1 MFNYYEMPLVTIGVP
16 YYNAEK
22 YILCTLESI
31 KNQSYQNI
39 ELILINDCT
48 PDNTQQLVDKWIQ
61 NNKTRFVSVKQLI
74 NKKNLGLAHSCK
86 LLQDAASGIYFSK
99 LDSDDTILPN
109 KITEQVAYLNDHE
122 EVAMVYSNTLIIDS
136 AGKLFDRDYFDEQNF
151 VTVVN
156 KIGPSGDVFKKLLQE
171 DFIPNPSVLI
181 RTAILIQVGGYDET
195 LFAEDWD
202 LWLRIAKNYKI
213 DYMQGNFCQY
223 RVHAESIMR
232 RSESLIKVY
241 KSLVKAFI
249 KHLGISEAF
258 DSIIAKHLYTYIIGM
273 YRYGVIDKEL
283 LRLNLKY
290 NRNIKSLLYYMAGLF
305 DLKLHQK
312 KYY

>member
-1 MFNYYEMPLVTIGVP
+1 MPLVTIGVP

-22 YILCTLESI
+22 YILYTLESI

-61 NNKTRFVSVKQLI
+61 NNKIRFVSVKQLI

-122 EVAMVYSNTLIIDS
+122 DVAMVYSNTLIIDS

-156 KIGPSGDVFKKLLQE
+156 KVGPSGDVFKKLLQE

-181 RTAILIQVGGYDET
+181 RKAILIQVGGYDET

-232 RSESLIKVY
+232 RSESLVKVY
-241 KSLVKAFI
+241 KSIVKALI

-290 NRNIKSLLYYMAGLF
+290 NRNIKSLFYYMAGLF
-305 DLKLHQK
+305 NLKLHQK
-312 KYY
+312 KYN